1 MKMVNAL
8 LNGDA
13 SHVVY
18 SCQSGRA
25 RICSVILPVRVLR
38 LHIDT
43 AHDEFDYAIWEE
55 ALELHQGLV
64 AAADGNA
71 NRGIAFAERC
81 HDDLGR
87 AFRAVAG
94 LLVMSHLPD

>member
-43 AHDEFDYAIWEE
+43 AHDEFDYVI
-55 ALELHQGLV
+55 
-64 AAADGNA
+64 
-71 NRGIAFAERC
+71 R
-81 HDDLGR
+81 
-87 AFRAVAG
+87 
-94 LLVMSHLPD
+94 